1 MASIFVNT
9 TQFGPTEDLDRYP
22 RDLERDLAA
31 GLITE
36 QEAQELIDCWFM
48 RYSQYYMPWHADA
61 GSYGTAEYEILDNG
75 ELRGER
81 TVTGQEGVGTEEAFP
96 VRDG

>member
-1 MASIFVNT
+1 MQWI
-9 TQFGPTEDLDRYP
+9 
-22 RDLERDLAA
+22 
-31 GLITE
+31 ITGSV
-36 QEAQELIDCWFM
+36 QEGTGTVTDARLVAEWDAIEG
-48 RYSQYYMPWHADA
+48 YDA

-81 TVTGQEGVGTEEAFP
+81 TVTGQEGIGTEEAFP